1 MGRLF
6 RCMKTPTSADAL
18 RVARALLGLSQRDA
32 AKAAEIA
39 QKALSAAESGKNSLL
54 ETNLQL
60 ISFYESRGIEFLGE
74 ARIGKEIA
82 RAGARFRGP
91 TGPHTV
97 TSEAAEFHSESY
109 GISFLA
115 ARSLLNKEQAY
126 IAERSGLPLKTIR
139 ALEHGAT
146 RSEPTAQLRKFYEGA
161 GVEFTG
167 WGDVATGRYYQ
178 VGVRW
183 AAQMSQDGSG
193 EVAANGDVVDG

>member
-1 MGRLF
+1 
-6 RCMKTPTSADAL
+6 MKTPTSADAL

-32 AKAAEIA
+32 AKAAEMT

-74 ARIGKEIA
+74 AKIGKEIT

-91 TGPHTV
+91 PAPH
-97 TSEAAEFHSESY
+97 SDISGASEFHTESRA
-109 GISFLA
+109 ISFLA

-126 IAERSGLPLKTIR
+126 IAEKSGLPLKTIR

-146 RSEPTAQLRKFYEGA
+146 WSEPTAQLRKYYEGA

-167 WGDVATGRYYQ
+167 WGDVATGRFYG

-183 AAQMSQDGSG
+183 AGTNVDRR
-193 EVAANGDVVDG
+193 DV